1 MMPGGT
7 AKLNVDGT
15 FSPHGAGTGMVL
27 RDHEGQVI
35 YATCRELKQC
45 RNATEAE
52 MMTIKE
58 GMQLALHWSPS
69 DFKIET
75 DCAEATELIK
85 DSTPNS
91 SIYAF
96 SFRISV
102 ICELFREKVTRLA
115 KISRDANMVSHE
127 LARVRRVHKKT
138 AVIKT

>member
-1 MMPGGT
+1 
-7 AKLNVDGT
+7 
-15 FSPHGAGTGMVL
+15 
-27 RDHEGQVI
+27 
-35 YATCRELKQC
+35 
-45 RNATEAE
+45 

-85 DSTPNS
+85 DSTPNT

-96 SFRISV
+96 SFCISV